1 MQQPTIDAPHSAKR
15 TSLSLLLSVS
25 LHVVLLSMMIGG
37 KSKEPELRTP
47 ARAQGEHLE
56 YALVMSSTGS
66 APVVKQRHG
75 LPSIPKPEMP
85 SVIPLPVP
93 TDLSVPMPYIP
104 DAPTPQFV
112 DTLFPGVVSGDGAT
126 HVMPAG
132 AVTSQS
138 AGGEVV
144 SEISGSA
151 YDFDAVALPENPKPA
166 YPPGMLRRSIEADF
180 PVEFVVDTTGKVDES
195 TIRIPPTVPQ
205 EFADAVMHVLVR
217 WHFRPALQ
225 HGIVVPRV
233 VRQPFVFTIVRP
245 ST

>member
-1 MQQPTIDAPHSAKR
+1 MQQPATDAPHSAKR

-25 LHVVLLSMMIGG
+25 LHLVLLSLMIGG
-37 KSKEPELRTP
+37 KSKEAELRTP

-66 APVVKQRHG
+66 APVVRQRHG
-75 LPSIPKPEMP
+75 APSIPRPTMP
-85 SVIPLPVP
+85 TSVPVP
-93 TDLSVPMPYIP
+93 MPAELSVPMPPIP
-104 DAPTPQFV
+104 DVAPPQLV
-112 DTLFPGVVSGDGAT
+112 DTLFPGVISGDGAT

-151 YDFDAVALPENPKPA
+151 YDFDAVALPENPKPT
-166 YPPGMLRRSIEADF
+166 YPPGMLRRAIEADF
-180 PVEFVVDTTGKVDES
+180 PVEFVVDTTGKVEES
-195 TIRIPPTVPQ
+195 TIRIHAHVPQ
-205 EFADAVMHVLVR
+205 EFADAVLHVLVR

-233 VRQPFVFTIVRP
+233 GRQPFVFTIVRP

>member
-1 MQQPTIDAPHSAKR
+1 MQQPTIDEPHSAKR
-15 TSLSLLLSVS
+15 TSLSLLLSVALHLGMLS
-25 LHVVLLSMMIGG
+25 LMIGG
-37 KSKEPELRTP
+37 KSKEPELRSP

-66 APVVKQRHG
+66 APVVKLKHG
-75 LPSIPKPEMP
+75 LPSIPRPSMP
-85 SVIPLPVP
+85 MNVPVP
-93 TDLSVPMPYIP
+93 VQTDLSVPMPAIP
-104 DAPTPQFV
+104 DVPTPAFV
-112 DTLFPGVVSGDGAT
+112 DTLFPGVISGDNAS

-132 AVTSQS
+132 AVTSQT
-138 AGGEVV
+138 AGGEVA
-144 SEISGSA
+144 SELSGSA
-151 YDFDAVALPENPKPA
+151 YDFDAVALPENPKPT

-205 EFADAVMHVLVR
+205 EFADAVLRVLVR